1 MGKLEVDQQLI
12 RDLAAILDETG
23 LTEIEVSD
31 DDNRVRVARGGGTV
45 VAQAP
50 APMAASAAAP
60 AAAAETATA
69 ATPAFDASH
78 PGAVTSPMVGTAY
91 HAAEPTAPPFV
102 KVGDQVSEGQTV
114 VIIEAMKTFNEIP
127 SPTSGTVKQI
137 MFENQSPVEFGDVLM
152 IIE

>member
-31 DDNRVRVARGGGTV
+31 DDNRVRVARSGATV
-45 VAQAP
+45 VAQAA
-50 APMAASAAAP
+50 APTAAP
-60 AAAAETATA
+60 AAAAA
-69 ATPAFDASH
+69 AAPVAEALDANH
-78 PGAVTSPMVGTAY
+78 PGAVTSPMVGTAF

-102 KVGDQVSEGQTV
+102 KIGDQVTEGQTV

-127 SPTSGTVKQI
+127 SPKSGTVKQI

>member
-12 RDLAAILDETG
+12 RDLAAILEETG

-31 DDNRVRVARGGGTV
+31 DDNLVRVARNSGTV

-50 APMAASAAAP
+50 TAAPAVAAVPAAAAAP
-60 AAAAETATA
+60 AAAAV
-69 ATPAFDASH
+69 FDASH

-127 SPTSGTVKQI
+127 SPKSGTVKQI